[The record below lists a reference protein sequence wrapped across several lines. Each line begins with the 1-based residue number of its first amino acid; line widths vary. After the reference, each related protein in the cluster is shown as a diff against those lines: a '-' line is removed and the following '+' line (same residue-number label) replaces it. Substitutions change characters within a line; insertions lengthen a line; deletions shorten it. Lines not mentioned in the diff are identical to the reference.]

1 MGQSKIFLANDT
13 KDSLV
18 PMVET
23 TYTQEEI
30 LQALVAR
37 YPDLLPG
44 DQIDPDQPRRWL
56 LVRREMGV
64 ADGEN
69 AVDRW
74 SLDHLFLDQ
83 DAIPTFVECKRSQD
97 TRIRRE
103 VIAQMLEYAA
113 NGIVYWSIDKLRQ
126 AAAETAAANGVTLDD
141 SISDLIDAEDEAMIQ
156 EYWDKLEANLKD
168 GIVRL
173 LFVADAIPKELRRLV
188 EFLNDKLQDVEVLAV
203 EIKQFQ
209 GGGQEAWV
217 PRVIG
222 QSEAVRSK
230 KGADRKSRA
239 VQLNWD
245 SFQATIDESLVPFYN
260 KLMDLAEEQGFH
272 ITWGTKYLIIKTPLP
287 GRKSFVFGDYERVEF
302 YFKYLNLSE
311 AQNEQVRAKFAEFG
325 IQGTDSGWTYRAT
338 FDVDGLE
345 KSWDVYVMAL
355 DVVGDILSG
364 AIDDD

>member
-1 MGQSKIFLANDT
+1 MNKSKIYLASRA
-13 KDSLV
+13 KDGLV

-44 DQIDPDQPRRWL
+44 DQIDPERPRRWM

-64 ADGEN
+64 SDAEN
-69 AVDRW
+69 TTDRW

-126 AAAETAAANGVTLDD
+126 AAAETATANGTTLDE
-141 SISDLIDAEDEAMIQ
+141 SVSDLIDAEDETMIQ
-156 EYWDKLEANLKD
+156 EFWDTVESNLKD

-230 KGADRKSRA
+230 KGADRKARA
-239 VQLNWD
+239 LKLNWEK
-245 SFQATIDESLVPFYN
+245 FQSTIDESLIHFYE
-260 KLMDLAEEQGFH
+260 KVMVTAREEGYV
-272 ITWGTKYLIIKTPLP
+272 IDWGIKYLMVKTPLP
-287 GRKSFVFGDYERVEF
+287 ARKGFVYGDHEKLEF
-302 YFKYLNLSE
+302 YFKYLNPSE
-311 AQNEQVRAKFAEFG
+311 SQIKLLRTKFSEVS
-325 IQGTDSGWTYRAT
+325 IQGTEPGWSYIVF
-338 FDVDGLE
+338 FDKDGLE
-345 KSWDVYVMAL
+345 KAWDVYLMVL
-355 DVVGDILSG
+355 DFIRTF
-364 AIDDD
+364 

>member
-1 MGQSKIFLANDT
+1 MSQSKIFLANQT

-44 DQIDPDQPRRWL
+44 DQIDPDRPPRWL

-64 ADGEN
+64 AD
-69 AVDRW
+69 AVDTGDRW

-83 DAIPTFVECKRSQD
+83 YAIPTFVECKRSQD

-113 NGIVYWSIDKLRQ
+113 NGIVYWSIDKLRRS
-126 AAAETAAANGVTLDD
+126 AAETATANGSTLDE
-141 SISDLIDAEDEAMIQ
+141 SIADLIEAEDETTIQ
-156 EYWDKLEANLKD
+156 EYWDNVESNLKA

-173 LFVADAIPKELRRLV
+173 LFVADSIPKELRRLV

-230 KGADRKSRA
+230 KNAGRKIPT
-239 VQLNWD
+239 QKLNWE
-245 SFQATIDESLVPFYN
+245 SFQSTIDESLIPFYERVMT
-260 KLMDLAEEQGFH
+260 KAQEEGHF
-272 ITWGTKYLIIKTPLP
+272 IDWGIKYLIVRTALP
-287 GRKSFVFGDYERVEF
+287 AGKGIVYCDSEKLEF
-302 YFKYLNLSE
+302 YFKYLQLSE
-311 AQNEQVRAKFAEFG
+311 PHRNLVRAKFAEFD
-325 IQGTDSGWTYRAT
+325 IQGTDKGWTYRT
-338 FDVDGLE
+338 YFDKDGLE
-345 KSWDVYVMAL
+345 KAWDVYVMVL
-355 DVVGDILSG
+355 D
-364 AIDDD
+364 AIKSF